1 MEFFANLHIL
11 GNWGLLALRIG
22 LAAVFLV
29 HGKSKFVMWKIQPSS
44 KMPKKMLSAMKFLS
58 VVEPLGALAVLF
70 GFLTQFGAL
79 GLGIIMIGA
88 LVLKIWQWKTPFTVQ
103 DKLGWE
109 FDLVLL
115 AICVALFFF
124 GGGSFAIDRFIFGL

>member
-1 MEFFANLHIL
+1 MEFFANLHML
-11 GNWGLLALRIG
+11 GNWGLLALRIA

-29 HGKSKFVMWKIQPSS
+29 HGKSKWAMWKMQPSDQ
-44 KMPKKMLSAMKFLS
+44 MPKKMLSMMKFLS
-58 VVEPLGALAVLF
+58 VVEPLGGLAVLF
-70 GFLTQFGAL
+70 GFLTQLGAL
-79 GLGIIMIGA
+79 GLGLVMISSLWFKLGA
-88 LVLKIWQWKTPFTVQ
+88 WKTPFTAQ

-124 GGGSFAIDRFIFGL
+124 GGGSFALDRIIFGL

>member
-1 MEFFANLHIL
+1 MGFFANLYML
-11 GNWGLLALRIG
+11 GDWGLFALRVA

-29 HGKSKFVMWKIQPSS
+29 HGYSKRAMWKMQPSGQ
-44 KMPKKMLSAMKFLS
+44 MPKKMLSMMKVLS
-58 VVEPLGALAVLF
+58 IAEPLGALSVLF
-70 GFLTQFGAL
+70 GFLTHLGAF

-88 LVLKIWQWKTPFTVQ
+88 LVLKIGLWKTPFTAQ
-103 DKLGWE
+103 DKMGWE

-124 GGGSFAIDRFIFGL
+124 GGGSFAFDRAIFGL